1 MGWYI
6 GIDMGTS
13 SVKSLLVGEGGAVL
27 AQAERAIAIACP
39 HPGWREVDPNLWWQA
54 AKETVAELV
63 GAVDA
68 GRIRGIG
75 VTGQMH
81 STVFVDDAGRSIRPA
96 LMWND
101 TRTAEVVEHIRPA
114 YAAYGEP
121 YLARL
126 VSTGSPAAN
135 LAWLRD
141 EEPEH
146 FERLSTFLI
155 GPDWL
160 VFRLTG
166 TMGTDFCEASTSSLF
181 NLEARAWSQAARA
194 ALDLPQSIFPTVRGA
209 AEIAGTLRSD
219 VAAELGL
226 HPDTIV
232 AVGTGDNPA
241 AAIPTGSLTANMP
254 VLSLGTSGVLLFCR
268 PKPDYAARG
277 KNILFSLDGSVCS
290 TLVQGVVQSCGSSL
304 SWLANTV
311 FGEDDYS
318 FVDQIVPDDLPL
330 PCDPLFYPHLT
341 GEKTIY
347 ADPHVRGAFLGLGT
361 ESRRAVLTRSVLE
374 GISFG
379 FRQLMDEMAFD
390 AGELDTIYAIGG
402 GARSRRWL
410 QLLADVLGLRVAA
423 LAGQASAGMG
433 AALLAGVAA
442 GDIAP
447 EALGSVGVEVRQ
459 TYAPRAE
466 HSAAYG
472 ARYERYLR
480 IHDALAQVWD

>member
-1 MGWYI
+1 MGCYI

-13 SVKSLLVGEGGAVL
+13 SVKSLLMGEGGTVL
-27 AQAERAIAIACP
+27 AQAERAIDIASP
-39 HPGWREVDPNLWWQA
+39 RSGWKEIDPELWWQA
-54 AKETVAELV
+54 AKETVAELA
-63 GAVDA
+63 GTVDA
-68 GRIRGIG
+68 GCIRGIG

-81 STVFVDDAGRSIRPA
+81 STVFVDAAGRSIRPA
-96 LMWND
+96 IMWND
-101 TRTAEVVEHIRPA
+101 TRTAEVVERIRTA
-114 YAAYGEP
+114 FTACGVT

-135 LAWLRD
+135 LVWLRD
-141 EEPEH
+141 EEPEN
-146 FERLSTFLI
+146 FGRLSTFLI

-166 TMGTDFCEASTSSLF
+166 TTGTDFCEASTSSLF
-181 NLEARAWSQAARA
+181 DLEARTWSQAARS

-209 AEIAGTLRSD
+209 AEVAGTLRPD
-219 VAAELGL
+219 VAMELGL
-226 HPDTIV
+226 SPDVIV

-241 AAIPTGSLTANMP
+241 AAIPAGTLTANMP

-268 PKPDYAARG
+268 PKPDCVARG
-277 KNILFSLDGSVCS
+277 KNVLFSLDGNTCS

-304 SWLANTV
+304 SWLAGTV
-311 FGEDDYS
+311 FGEDGYS
-318 FVDQIVPDDLPL
+318 FVDKIVPDEVPA
-330 PCDPLFYPHLT
+330 PRDPLFYPHLT

-347 ADPHVRGAFLGLGT
+347 ADPHLRGALLGLGT
-361 ESRRAVLTRSVLE
+361 ESNRSVLTRAVLE
-374 GISFG
+374 GIAFG

-390 AGELDTIYAIGG
+390 AGKADTLYAIGG
-402 GARSRRWL
+402 GTRSCRWL
-410 QLLADVLGLRVAA
+410 QLLADVLGVRVAA

-433 AALLAGVAA
+433 AALLAGVAV

-447 EALGSVGVEVRQ
+447 ETLGSVGVAVRE

-466 HSAAYG
+466 YAAAYD

-480 IHDALAQVWD
+480 VHDALAQVWE